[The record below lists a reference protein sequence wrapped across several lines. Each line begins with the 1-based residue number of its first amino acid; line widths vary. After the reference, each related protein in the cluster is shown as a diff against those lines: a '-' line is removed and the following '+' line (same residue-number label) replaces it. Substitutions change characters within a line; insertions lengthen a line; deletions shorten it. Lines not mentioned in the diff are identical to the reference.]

1 MLLEYPDV
9 LGLVR
14 LVPSLLVRLVP
25 RVFISGSYEGS
36 QKCELA
42 GGIIDISIISMV
54 GARHL

>member
-1 MLLEYPDV
+1 VLLEYPDV

-42 GGIIDISIISMV
+42 GGIS
-54 GARHL
+54 R